1 MVPTMVLEM
10 AVPLPFPF
18 VWIMIECPAGQF
30 TPNLKAMR
38 PRQTK
43 LPFGTSQTNESGVMV
58 AKEEQEPVL
67 RVSEIDISYQPTIKP
82 SERLAVSASADAE
95 KVFRKIWNQPL
106 ELRECFYAL
115 FLNRANKVLGY
126 YLVSV
131 GGITGTVVDVRTVFQ
146 AALKANACS
155 VIFAH
160 NHPSGNMQPSDADIL
175 LTRKLKEAG
184 KILEISVLDHL
195 ILLPEGYYSMADQG
209 LI

>member
-1 MVPTMVLEM
+1 
-10 AVPLPFPF
+10 
-18 VWIMIECPAGQF
+18 
-30 TPNLKAMR
+30 MR

-43 LPFGTSQTNESGVMV
+43 LQFGTCQASVTGIMEAGKES
-58 AKEEQEPVL
+58 EPVL
-67 RVSEIDISYQPTIKP
+67 RVSEIDIFYQPTIKP
-82 SERLAVSASADAE
+82 SERFTVCGSADAE
-95 KVFRKIWNQPL
+95 NVFRKIWSQPL

-126 YLVSV
+126 YLVSI
-131 GGITGTVVDVRTVFQ
+131 GGLTGTVVDVRTVFQ

-160 NHPSGNMQPSDADIL
+160 NHPSGNMQPSDADIQ

-184 KILEISVLDHL
+184 RILEINVLDHL
-195 ILLPEGYYSMADQG
+195 ILLPEGNTSMADAG